1 MTVLQGS
8 LLDLVGGPGPR
19 PLGPPGSA
27 RSELADGAWIDV
39 HRGWI
44 GGADDLFERLVD
56 AVPWQAERRPMYE
69 RMVDVPRL
77 TAFYGP
83 DEPLPDPLLETARD
97 QLNDR
102 YREEPGGPLCTGGLC
117 FYRDGH
123 DSVAWHGDR
132 VGRGAHR
139 DTVVAIVSLGATRRL
154 SLRRNRGGSTRRI
167 DMAAGDLVVMGGSI
181 QRTWQHAV
189 LKTARPVGPRLS
201 VQFRQRGVR

>member
-1 MTVLQGS
+1 MTALQGS
-8 LLDLVGGPGPR
+8 LLDLVGRPGPR
-19 PLGPPGSA
+19 PLGPAGSA

-39 HRGWI
+39 HRNWI

-69 RMVDVPRL
+69 RIVDVPRL

-83 DEPLPDPLLETARD
+83 DDPLPDPLVAAARD
-97 QLNDR
+97 QLNTV
-102 YREEPGGPLCTGGLC
+102 YREEAGGPLCTVGLC
-117 FYRDGH
+117 FYRDGR
-123 DSVAWHGDR
+123 DSVAWRGDTIS
-132 VGRGAHR
+132 RGAHS

-154 SLRRNRGGSTRRI
+154 SLRPNRGGAARRI

-201 VQFRQRGVR
+201 IQFRQRGVR